1 MYHQGHKGKKM
12 DTYTL
17 VILRPKGRRTT
28 FTVVDSKGKEHFRSY
43 KREEAVTR
51 QKELNA
57 EWKPIA
63 A

>member
-1 MYHQGHKGKKM
+1 M

-17 VILRPKGRRTT
+17 VILRPKGKRTT
-28 FTVVDSKGKEHFRSY
+28 FLVVDSSNVEHLRSY
-43 KREEAVTR
+43 KREKARER

>member
-1 MYHQGHKGKKM
+1 M

-28 FTVVDSKGKEHFRSY
+28 FTVVDTKGNEHYRSY
-43 KREEAVTR
+43 KQEKAVVR

-57 EWKPIA
+57 EWKPLA

>member
-1 MYHQGHKGKKM
+1 M

-17 VILRPKGRRTT
+17 VILRLKGRRTT
-28 FTVVDSKGKEHFRSY
+28 FTVVDTKGKEHYRSY
-43 KREEAVTR
+43 KREEALVR